1 MARNKHGKRYR
12 TAVELIDRTQTYP
25 PAEALALAKKA
36 SYAKFDESV
45 EVHMRLGVDPRYA
58 DQQVRG
64 VVLLPHGTGREVRV
78 LVFAEGEDAK
88 FAEDAGADFVG
99 SDDLAQKI
107 QNGWLD
113 FDVALATPPMMRIA
127 GRLGKILGPRGLM
140 PNPKAG
146 TVLAGEDMPRI
157 IDEMKKGRLE
167 FRVDKTGNLHI
178 PIGKVSFD
186 DQKLLD
192 NLGTLVDEVARSRP
206 SGSKGQFIQNIVL
219 TTTMGPGIKLDL
231 PQTLALQPAA

>member
-1 MARNKHGKRYR
+1 MATNKHGKRYR
-12 TAVELIDRTQTYP
+12 EVMELIDRTQTYP
-25 PAEALALAKKA
+25 PAEALTLAKKA
-36 SYAKFDESV
+36 SFAGFDETV

-88 FAEDAGADFVG
+88 IAEEAGADFVG

-107 QNGWLD
+107 QGGWLD

-146 TVLAGEDMPRI
+146 SVVAGADMPRI

-178 PIGKVSFD
+178 PIGKVSFE

-192 NLGTLVDEVARSRP
+192 NLSTLVDEVTRARP
-206 SGSKGQFIQNIVL
+206 SGSKGQFIRNIVL

-231 PQTLALQPAA
+231 PQTLALRPAA